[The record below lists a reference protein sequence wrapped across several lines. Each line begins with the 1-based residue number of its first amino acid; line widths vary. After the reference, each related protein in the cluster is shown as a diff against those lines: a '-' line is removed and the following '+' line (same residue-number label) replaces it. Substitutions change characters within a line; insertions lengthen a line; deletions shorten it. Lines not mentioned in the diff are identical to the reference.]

1 MRISLCLSLAVSALL
16 CAGLLAHHSLA
27 RRLAQTNPRVLVFSK
42 TTGFRHDSIPDGLAA
57 IRQLGQQNGFDVDA
71 TEDAAA
77 FNDTNLA
84 RYQSVVWL
92 STTGDVLD
100 AVQQAAFER
109 YLRNGGGFAG
119 IHSATDTEY
128 DWPWYGGLVGAYF
141 QDHPAIQRATVRV
154 EDSAHPSTIALPA
167 AWERTDEWYNFRL
180 NPRGRVKVLATLDER
195 SYSGGGMGAD
205 HPIAWCQLYDGGRAW
220 YTAGGHTRESYG
232 EPLFRQHLLGGLQF
246 TAQLGSMPKDGAC
259 AALAATS
266 AASFRPA
273 VLAGESIAAIFGSAL
288 STTNASAT
296 ATPLP
301 TTLGNTSVRFKDSA
315 GIERLAPLFFVSPTQ
330 INLQVPA
337 GLANG
342 AGVFTVVKADGTA
355 PSGMASIKAFAPALF
370 AANANG
376 QGVAAG
382 LALRV
387 RDAIR
392 AFEPLAQFDAALNRY
407 VPVPL
412 DVSQPNEQVFLVL
425 FGTGMRALNPASASA
440 LKVGG
445 LDVPLLF
452 LGAQGELTGVDQV
465 NSAPLPR
472 ALAGRGEVE
481 AVLSVQDQTA
491 NTVRISFK

>member
-1 MRISLCLSLAVSALL
+1 MRNVLSLFVCLTALL
-16 CAGLLAHHSLA
+16 SWGWHSSGNIQSMP
-27 RRLAQTNPRVLVFSK
+27 RLLVFSK

-71 TEDAAA
+71 TEDATT
-77 FNDTNLA
+77 FNDANLA
-84 RYQSVVWL
+84 RYQTVVWL
-92 STTGDVLD
+92 CTTGDVLD
-100 AVQQAAFER
+100 TQQQAAFER

-141 QDHPAIQRATVRV
+141 QDHPAIQRATLRV
-154 EDSAHPSTIALPA
+154 EDGAHPSTTSLPA
-167 AWERTDEWYNFRL
+167 AWDRTDEWYNFRL

-195 SYSGGGMGAD
+195 TYSGGGMGAD
-205 HPIAWCQLYDGGRAW
+205 HPLAWCQLYDGGRAW
-220 YTAGGHTRESYG
+220 YTAGGHTSESYS

-246 TAQLGSMPKDGAC
+246 TAKIKDGAC
-259 AALAATS
+259 AALAAAS
-266 AASFRPA
+266 AASFRPD
-273 VLAGESIAAIFGSAL
+273 VLAGESIATIFGSAL
-288 STTNASAT
+288 TTATVSAT

-301 TTLGNTSVRFKDSA
+301 ATLSNTAVRFKDSA

-342 AGVFTVVKADGTA
+342 AGLFTVVKADGTA
-355 PSGMASIKAFAPALF
+355 PSGTVTINALAPALF

-387 RDAIR
+387 RDDLR
-392 AFEPLAQFDAALNRY
+392 AFEPLARFDTALNRY
-407 VPVPL
+407 VAVPL
-412 DVSQPNEQVFLVL
+412 EMSQPNEQVFLVL
-425 FGTGMRALNPASASA
+425 FGTGMRALTPASARA
-440 LKVGG
+440 LKLGG

-452 LGAQGELTGVDQV
+452 VGAQGELVGVDQV

-472 ALAGRGEVE
+472 ALAGRGEVDV
-481 AVLSVQDQTA
+481 VLTVDGKLA
-491 NTVRISFK
+491 NTLRVQFK